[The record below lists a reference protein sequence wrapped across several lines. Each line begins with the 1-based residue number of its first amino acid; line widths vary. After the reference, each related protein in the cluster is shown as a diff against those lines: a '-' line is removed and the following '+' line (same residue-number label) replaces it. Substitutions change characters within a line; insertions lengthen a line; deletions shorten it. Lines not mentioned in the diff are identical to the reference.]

1 MPHTEQTV
9 HKKRSLLALTSQF
22 DITVTAVSAAAA
34 AAADDDDDVD
44 ADGSGIGDDD
54 RLSSVRVLL
63 SSICFIMTS
72 FSRSVHING
81 TTIKT

>member
-34 AAADDDDDVD
+34 ADVD